1 MIGSAGIATWRLSS
15 ARATYKDREMQSSKP
30 TVIYL
35 DSSDYSTLTR
45 PRLEPAQSQQLAALR
60 ALKKRKDVM
69 FVYSGAHIAEMSP
82 LEAQYA
88 SAGVERTALMV
99 ELCGRTTMIS
109 YDRLMKAELLRLVE
123 RDPAPVDVLDANGG
137 WFPDMGALMS
147 PLDELDIPGM
157 MQEEMH
163 KHQMNRKGRRI
174 LQKNMSKQG
183 GFNSNFE
190 KNTGET
196 LDFTE
201 LLKKVPMRKR
211 DAAVIKRYVLG
222 TATRAQADQA
232 FLESLRDPTFMSQWF
247 IHNHHQLGA
256 VVEWVRKPAQQ
267 LLASCQQTLDDL
279 NDQLARLS
287 KSERAE
293 AMQSV
298 KGERWTKLKK
308 QGLLDIVNNLLE
320 RLLPEALKCED
331 ASLIERYCP
340 GLFVC
345 IMAFYTSLHK
355 SLGESGREPKA
366 SDFVDLIHA
375 LYIPYVSYFR
385 ADRYMCG
392 VLQPLAEAVNTR
404 VVASP
409 AAIIEELEVGESQV
423 V

>member
-1 MIGSAGIATWRLSS
+1 
-15 ARATYKDREMQSSKP
+15 MQVSKL

-45 PRLEPAQSQQLAALR
+45 PRLEHAQSEQLAALR

-82 LEAQYA
+82 LEQQYA
-88 SAGVERTALMV
+88 GAGVTRTALMV

-109 YDRLMKAELLRLVE
+109 YDRLMKAELTRLVE
-123 RDPAPVDVLDANGG
+123 RDPASVNVLDSNGA
-137 WFPDMGALMS
+137 WFPDMGSLMS

-157 MQEEMH
+157 MQEEVD
-163 KHQMNRKGRRI
+163 KHQMNRKARRFF
-174 LQKNMSKQG
+174 QKSMTKKG
-183 GFNSNFE
+183 GFSSNFE
-190 KNTGET
+190 KTTGET
-196 LDFTE
+196 LDLTE
-201 LLKKVPMRKR
+201 LLTKVPMRKR
-211 DAAVIKRYVLG
+211 DAAVLKRYVLG
-222 TATRAQADQA
+222 TATREQADQA

-247 IHNHHQLGA
+247 IYNHHQLGS
-256 VVEWVRKPAQQ
+256 VIEWVRKPAQQ
-267 LLASCQQTLDDL
+267 LLASCQQALDDL
-279 NDQLARLS
+279 NYQLVQLS

-293 AMQSV
+293 AMQGIR
-298 KGERWTKLKK
+298 GERWTKLKK
-308 QGLLDIVNNLLE
+308 QGMVDIVNRLFE
-320 RLLPEALKCED
+320 RLLPEAPKCED

-345 IMAFYTSLHK
+345 INAFFTSLHK
-355 SLGESGREPKA
+355 SLGENGREPKA

-392 VLQPLAEAVNTR
+392 VLQPLAEIYGTK
-404 VVASP
+404 VVGSVS
-409 AAIIEELEVGESQV
+409 AIIEALEAGEPQV

>member
-1 MIGSAGIATWRLSS
+1 MR
-15 ARATYKDREMQSSKP
+15 SSKQ

-45 PRLEPAQSQQLAALR
+45 PRLEPAQNQQLAALR

-82 LEAQYA
+82 LEEQYA
-88 SAGVERTALMV
+88 SAGVARTALMV

-123 RDPAPVDVLDANGG
+123 RDPAPVDVLDTNGG
-137 WFPDMGALMS
+137 WFPDMGSLMS
-147 PLDELDIPGM
+147 PLDELDIPGIV
-157 MQEEMH
+157 QEEVD
-163 KHQMNRKGRRI
+163 KHQMNRKARRI
-174 LQKNMSKQG
+174 LQKSMSKQG
-183 GFNSNFE
+183 GFRSNFE
-190 KNTGET
+190 KTTGEM

-211 DAAVIKRYVLG
+211 DAAVLKRYVLG

-256 VVEWVRKPAQQ
+256 VVEWIRKPAQQ
-267 LLASCQQTLDDL
+267 IIASCQQTLDDL
-279 NDQLARLS
+279 NDQLAQLS
-287 KSERAE
+287 KSEHTE
-293 AMQSV
+293 AMRSV
-298 KGERWTKLKK
+298 RGERWTKLKK
-308 QGLLDIVNNLLE
+308 QGMLDIVNHLLE
-320 RLLPEALKCED
+320 SVLPEASKCED

-345 IMAFYTSLHK
+345 VNAFYTSLHK
-355 SLGESGREPKA
+355 SLGENGRKPKA

-392 VLQPLAEAVNTR
+392 ILQPLAEACGTE

-409 AAIIEELEVGESQV
+409 AAIIESLEEGAHQAV
-423 V
+423 